1 MDRKVGV
8 WNRRESPGGW
18 IERWVSGIRAPFSD
32 GGAQL
37 RHMKLLGTVVAA
49 MLLLAAAC
57 LVPLAESAIHA
68 GRQVYDLLSKGRVAV
83 VPTKLMY
90 HRKQAGVPRKDG
102 WYDAKSTEGHFR
114 VSLPIPFNDGTIGPD
129 GTNSGIGYMVG
140 STSAE
145 GIRFPALEWVG
156 LKNRET
162 KEALKAIPESFRTKD
177 GWKLSSER
185 YFKYQN
191 YPAVEFKV
199 IGPQS
204 GGWTRSIHLPDRMY
218 SLTVE
223 YPSGSDEEAATYV
236 AVFFESLRIAST
248 VDAKR

>member
-102 WYDAKSTEGHFR
+102 WYD
-114 VSLPIPFNDGTIGPD
+114 

-145 GIRFPALEWVG
+145 GIRFAALEWVG